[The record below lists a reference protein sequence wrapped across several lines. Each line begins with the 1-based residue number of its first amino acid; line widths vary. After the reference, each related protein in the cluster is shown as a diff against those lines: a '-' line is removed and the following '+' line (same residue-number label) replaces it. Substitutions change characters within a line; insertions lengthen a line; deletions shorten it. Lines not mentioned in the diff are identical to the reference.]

1 MSPRAG
7 DMECVAIARNSACNL
22 GFDFA
27 NKSPSY
33 AIRPSLLIVLKFG
46 TQRVA
51 LQTQLQQAWGPDVN
65 KDGFNWALTAG
76 EQSVA
81 EFQNSEGAVFRAE
94 RRGWHEPPNRRRHP
108 NATQRASTSWAEHCT
123 WFACHPRHVVGKRL
137 R

>member
-27 NKSPSY
+27 NNSPSY

-76 EQSVA
+76 EQSVN
-81 EFQNSEGAVFRAE
+81 EFQNSEGVVFALNDV
-94 RRGWHEPPNRRRHP
+94 GGTNHEIDDGNG
-108 NATQRASTSWAEHCT
+108 Q
-123 WFACHPRHVVGKRL
+123 KRL
-137 R
+137 NGPPPHGLNIARGSLVIQGMWLASV

>member
-1 MSPRAG
+1 M
-7 DMECVAIARNSACNL
+7 DCVAIAQNSASNL

-27 NKSPSY
+27 NNNPSY
-33 AIRPSLLIVLKFG
+33 AIRPSLLITLKFG

-81 EFQNSEGAVFRAE
+81 EFQNSEGAVFALNDVGGTNHQIDDGVQTRLNGPPPHGLNIA
-94 RRGWHEPPNRRRHP
+94 RGSLVIQGMWL
-108 NATQRASTSWAEHCT
+108 AS
-123 WFACHPRHVVGKRL
+123 V
-137 R
+137 